1 MQAIYDHEK
10 ITVYWDR
17 AAESS
22 IDSLTGYSDFEGY
35 RIYRSSDGGETWG
48 SYWDKIYDYED
59 PSNHV
64 GWEPMEQYDIRGLRD
79 STHCIYSNGY

>member
-1 MQAIYDHEK
+1 MIGLIKIIIFSVLSVILFTVNILADNNHPLPPAIPNVQAIYDHEK

-35 RIYRSSDGGETWG
+35 RIYRSS
-48 SYWDKIYDYED
+48 
-59 PSNHV
+59 
-64 GWEPMEQYDIRGLRD
+64 
-79 STHCIYSNGY
+79 